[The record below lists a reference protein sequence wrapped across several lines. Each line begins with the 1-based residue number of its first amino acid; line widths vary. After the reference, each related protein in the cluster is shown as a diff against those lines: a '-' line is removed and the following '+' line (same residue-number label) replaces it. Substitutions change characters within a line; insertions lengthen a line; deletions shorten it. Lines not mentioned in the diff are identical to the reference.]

1 MTPIPFGMT
10 VSASRFDHDPPEGL
24 IVYDPRTIYEWDGG
38 HVLQFDGSGWGDVYG
53 NVCQRPDRRVIVVH
67 DPRPRVIHTDQTAHL
82 PTRVGAVLHFPDH
95 PAQSTD
101 HTWTKTGIGWVN
113 TVDGSVVDPTE
124 LVGRGW
130 GDAEVL
136 YEGIGS

>member
-1 MTPIPFGMT
+1 MPFGMT
-10 VSASRFDHDPPEGL
+10 VSVSRFDVNPSEGV
-24 IVYDPRTIYEWDGG
+24 IIYRPRTMYDPDGG
-38 HVLQFDGSGWGDVYG
+38 EVFRHDGYAWVDIHGYRRTVLGKVQ
-53 NVCQRPDRRVIVVH
+53 VVH
-67 DPRPRVIHTDQTAHL
+67 DPRPRVIHTHTAQATDL
-82 PTRVGAVLHFPDH
+82 PTRVGAVLHFPDL
-95 PAQSTD
+95 PARSTD

-113 TVDGSVVDPTE
+113 AVDGSVVDPTE